1 MSFDNLDDVLAKGK
15 EDITADAANVASS
28 LGQSD
33 TTGEASQEQCKKVLI
48 RISKE
53 SGDQAKVKP
62 QQVMFATV
70 CLVQRGATSP
80 RTLAAKKSGFWNSY
94 CNGRFIKK
102 NLQRRMTNGKTIYK
116 RNERQDC
123 RYYGRYGRTRSRRQ
137 PP

>member
-62 QQVMFATV
+62 QQVMFARA
-70 CLVQRGATSP
+70 CLLQRGATSP
-80 RTLAAKKSGFWNSY
+80 RTLAAKKMVFGTATVTVDLL
-94 CNGRFIKK
+94 R
-102 NLQRRMTNGKTIYK
+102 KT
-116 RNERQDC
+116 C
-123 RYYGRYGRTRSRRQ
+123 REE
-137 PP
+137 